1 MDFNRDGEKN
11 LCRFIDWMKFPAE
24 DYLIPGFDRFNQEAI
39 WKFDGILTQDG
50 GDKIPGMIT
59 AMLVSLSLS
68 LYLRDTVGFWAPSYK
83 QLILMATLLAID
95 IDHNYVHKR

>member
-1 MDFNRDGEKN
+1 
-11 LCRFIDWMKFPAE
+11 MKFPAE

-50 GDKIPGMIT
+50 GDKVPGMIT

-68 LYLRDTVGFWAPSYK
+68 LSILEI
-83 QLILMATLLAID
+83 QLGSGPRLI
-95 IDHNYVHKR
+95 NS